1 MAATEFRDFAPTN
14 TGKGSINQIKPGHT
28 TAAGLTKL
36 AQLCALSKINRTKWI
51 WPVACPFIQAFLRR
65 FPKVNQQVAAQDALQ
80 RGASCGLEY
89 ISEQFAWG

>member
-36 AQLCALSKINRTKWI
+36 AQLCALSKINRTK
-51 WPVACPFIQAFLRR
+51 
-65 FPKVNQQVAAQDALQ
+65 
-80 RGASCGLEY
+80 
-89 ISEQFAWG
+89 